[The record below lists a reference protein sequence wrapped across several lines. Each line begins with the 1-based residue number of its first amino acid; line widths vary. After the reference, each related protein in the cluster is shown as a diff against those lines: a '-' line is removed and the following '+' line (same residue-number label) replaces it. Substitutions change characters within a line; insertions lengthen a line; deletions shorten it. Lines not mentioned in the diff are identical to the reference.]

1 MVSIMYKKE
10 NVYIYSNPLP
20 VSLDLKKVLT
30 EKLQKAGFNVI
41 PELQKD
47 TSLIF
52 CIGGD
57 GTLLHLV
64 HELNFPTAPIA
75 GINTGHLGFFQDTS
89 PEKID
94 EMIENYKQG
103 NFYIQNLRTLKATIQ
118 HDGQISKWYGM
129 NEMIVK
135 GNVGCTV
142 HLSISIGQNFIEH
155 FSGDGILLST
165 PAGSTAYNYSLGG
178 GLVDPSLEV
187 LQVTPIAP
195 MNTNA
200 YRSFTSSLLLPA
212 DKYLFIRPE
221 RKDAHIRMQADG
233 FTREYFHV
241 DTIMIDYSS
250 MTLHMLKSRDFDF
263 WKKVKE
269 KFLGNDNATYSENEE
284 R

>member
-1 MVSIMYKKE
+1 MYKKE
-10 NVYIYSNPLP
+10 KVFIYSNPLQ
-20 VSLDLKKVLT
+20 VSLDLKTILE
-30 EKLQKAGFNVI
+30 EKLQRAGFQVV
-41 PELQKD
+41 PELDSD

-64 HELNFPTAPIA
+64 HELDFPTAPIA

-89 PEKID
+89 PYNID
-94 EMIENYKQG
+94 EMIENYKKG
-103 NFYIQNLRTLKATIQ
+103 NFYIQNLRTLKATIR
-118 HDGQISKWYGM
+118 HGGAISKWYGL

-135 GNVGCTV
+135 GDVGCTV
-142 HLSISIGQNFIEH
+142 HLSIAIGQNCIEH

-221 RKDAHIRMQADG
+221 RQDGYIRMQTDG
-233 FTREYFHV
+233 FTREYNDV
-241 DTIMIDYSS
+241 DTIMIGYSS
-250 MTLHMLKSRDFDF
+250 TTLHMLKSRDFDF

-269 KFLGNDNATYSENEE
+269 KFLGNNDDEE
-284 R
+284 

>member
-1 MVSIMYKKE
+1 MNTVNIFIYTNPMKVSV
-10 NVYIYSNPLP
+10 N
-20 VSLDLKKVLT
+20 LKQILANMLT
-30 EKLQKAGFNVI
+30 EAGFRVAETYG
-41 PELQKD
+41 PD
-47 TSLIF
+47 VSLIF

-64 HELNFPTAPIA
+64 HELDFPSAPIA

-89 PEKID
+89 PDHID
-94 EMIENYKQG
+94 AMIRNYQSG
-103 NFYIQNLRTLKATIQ
+103 NYYIQNLRTLKTTIK
-118 HDGQISKWYGM
+118 HGDEISELHGM

-135 GNVGCTV
+135 GDVGTTV

-155 FSGDGILLST
+155 YSGDGILMST

-178 GLVDPSLEV
+178 GLVDPSLDV

-212 DKYLFIRPE
+212 NKYLYIEPEQREGLIRV
-221 RKDAHIRMQADG
+221 QTDG
-233 FTREYFHV
+233 FQSEFQGVSRIRIGYG
-241 DTIMIDYSS
+241 DKM
-250 MTLHMLKSRDFDF
+250 LHLLKSKDFDF

-269 KFLGNDNATYSENEE
+269 KFLGDNDTEK
-284 R
+284 